1 MWVSNPHSI
10 AHAQCIA
17 EQEWELAVSG
27 GACCGGGGLQPGFL
41 EARWLSF
48 PPDDQLVGWQLVE
61 DRLGVTGMPADNEL
75 FHLGCGTQPE
85 CLAEGVG
92 AEAAS
97 AVDVTENGPR
107 AALGGADHRFD
118 TGANYV
124 PVRGA
129 TDYLDG

>member
-48 PPDDQLVGWQLVE
+48 QHDDQLVGWQLVE
-61 DRLGVTGMPADNEL
+61 DLFGVAGGPADDEL
-75 FHLGCGTQPE
+75 FHMGCVAQPE
-85 CLAEGVG
+85 CLAKGVC

-97 AVDVTENGPR
+97 AVNVTENRPR
-107 AALGGADHRFD
+107 GSIGGSNHRFD
-118 TGANYV
+118 ASADSV
-124 PVRGA
+124 PVRAA